1 MNEVTDSIYWIIG
14 GFIFILLAKPLL
26 ILQQHRSIGK
36 AVSLLANYNNDYSSK
51 QKKNIA
57 YGLSVSRDLWLSR
70 GNSVCQSLG
79 AWCDQIGRSVL
90 EISDKPITEDD
101 RKIASDLH
109 YWKWAFSGGVSEAI
123 KSMIRARV

>member
-1 MNEVTDSIYWIIG
+1 MKEVTFWMLG
-14 GFIFILLAKPLL
+14 GLLFILLAKPIL

-36 AVSLLANYNNDYSSK
+36 AVSLLANYNDDFSSK

-70 GNSVCQSLG
+70 GNNVCQSLG
-79 AWCDQIGRSVL
+79 ARCDGIGRSVL
-90 EISDKPITEDD
+90 GISDRPITEND
-101 RKIASDLH
+101 RKIAADLH
-109 YWKWAFSGGVSEAI
+109 YWNWAFSGGVSEAI